1 MINYDSNEI
10 ENMKKGKIDEIDE
23 VHEMLCKW
31 DAISAMQMVTNLE
44 LID

>member
-1 MINYDSNEI
+1 
-10 ENMKKGKIDEIDE
+10 MKKGKIDEIDE
-23 VHEMLCKW
+23 MVHEMLCKW